1 MKTFVLTVCLV
12 VLPWSFYATLG
23 YAGLPPELADAAANG
38 RLLSLHAW
46 TPNPAGNPKLTCAV
60 ILPSGHRERDLSTLV
75 IYNGVQRLLAFSP
88 SEFPVSIFPT
98 GRTNVNLATIWESAD
113 GSFHLWVFS
122 FSGGTVRQCLHA
134 ASKLMPEFVY
144 PDAVPGSLIVS
155 RIELG
160 RLGAGYWSQRIIIS
174 NLRWVVDRRS
184 GARSYVPVTADVYVW
199 DGSKYEARNAIPWAD
214 RFTAP

>member
-1 MKTFVLTVCLV
+1 MRAFVLTVSLV
-12 VLPWSFYATLG
+12 LVASSFYPTLG
-23 YAGLPPELADAAANG
+23 YAGLPPELADAAANA
-38 RLLSLHAW
+38 RLLSLQTW
-46 TPNPAGNPKLTCAV
+46 TPNPAENSKLTCAV

-75 IYNGVQRLLAFSP
+75 IYKGVQRLLAFSP

-144 PDAVPGSLIVS
+144 PLAVPGSLIVS
-155 RIELG
+155 RTELG
-160 RLGAGYWSQRIIIS
+160 RYGAGYWTQRIIIS
-174 NLRWVVDRRS
+174 NLRWVVDPKS

-199 DGSKYEARNAIPWAD
+199 NGSKYEARNGVPSAD
-214 RFTAP
+214 RLAAP